1 MPLYHYRASDPGG
14 NVVTGTLEA
23 REERLV
29 VQHLQ
34 QGGLIPLRISQK
46 EETAGRKGGLG
57 RSRGP
62 RVPLKEVV
70 HFTQELGA
78 LLKAGLPLD
87 RSLLALQEVT
97 SRSSMKEILAQVHRD
112 LQGGK
117 SLSDS
122 LARHRVFSSLYVSLV
137 AAGETGGFLDEALER
152 LGDYLKTVSDF
163 RSYLIS
169 ALIYPVI
176 LVVVACL
183 LLTLMLL
190 FVVPS
195 FEDFFKQMGPNLYWS
210 TQLLAGPEPRLPF
223 LLVGGGAC

>member
-46 EETAGRKGGLG
+46 EEAAGWKGGLG

-112 LQGGK
+112 R
-117 SLSDS
+117 S
-122 LARHRVFSSLYVSLV
+122 
-137 AAGETGGFLDEALER
+137 AGEPA
-152 LGDYLKTVSDF
+152 
-163 RSYLIS
+163 
-169 ALIYPVI
+169 
-176 LVVVACL
+176 
-183 LLTLMLL
+183 
-190 FVVPS
+190 
-195 FEDFFKQMGPNLYWS
+195 
-210 TQLLAGPEPRLPF
+210 
-223 LLVGGGAC
+223 GAC